1 MFAFDYGVQTVV
13 DVLGHF
19 VVLGIGVFR
28 PDILD
33 RPEKYTNVKED
44 SVQGLDGTPLYA
56 FLPADSAG
64 LTYLSLIPV
73 LTFDDRDPME
83 LES

>member
-13 DVLGHF
+13 DVLGLF

-33 RPEKYTNVKED
+33 RPEKYTNVKG
-44 SVQGLDGTPLYA
+44 GLRSGT
-56 FLPADSAG
+56 
-64 LTYLSLIPV
+64 
-73 LTFDDRDPME
+73 
-83 LES
+83 

>member
-33 RPEKYTNVKED
+33 RPEKYTNVKG
-44 SVQGLDGTPLYA
+44 GLRSETDGTPLYA
-56 FLPADSAG
+56 FLPATAPGSR
-64 LTYLSLIPV
+64 TY
-73 LTFDDRDPME
+73 R
-83 LES
+83 

>member
-1 MFAFDYGVQTVV
+1 MFAFDYGEQTVV

-33 RPEKYTNVKED
+33 RPEKYTNVK
-44 SVQGLDGTPLYA
+44 GTFRNLTEPHSTLSC
-56 FLPADSAG
+56 LPTAPGSR
-64 LTYLSLIPV
+64 TY
-73 LTFDDRDPME
+73 R
-83 LES
+83 

>member
-33 RPEKYTNVKED
+33 RPEKYTNVKGD
-44 SVQGLDGTPLYA
+44 SVRKLTEPHSTLSCLPTAPGLR
-56 FLPADSAG
+56 
-64 LTYLSLIPV
+64 TY
-73 LTFDDRDPME
+73 R
-83 LES
+83 